1 MIEKVYHIID
11 NIDNNNTKKRLD
23 EIKLKIKNNNDAKS
37 LIKRFE
43 EAKELYE
50 KYNYKDDFVKVKSDL
65 IKNELIK
72 EYLDLQNKIN
82 LFSVQINS
90 RISKITKGITDKK

>member
-1 MIEKVYHIID
+1 MMEKVYQIID
-11 NIDNNNTKKRLD
+11 EIDNDNIRKRLD
-23 EIKLKIKNNNDAKS
+23 KVKLKIKNSNEAKK
-37 LIKRFE
+37 LIKKFE

-50 KYNYKDDFVKVKSDL
+50 KYNYKDDFVKAKSNL

-90 RISKITKGITDKK
+90 RINKITKGITDKK

>member
-1 MIEKVYHIID
+1 MIEKVYNIID
-11 NIDNNNTKKRLD
+11 DIDNDNVKKKLD
-23 EIKLKIKNNNDAKS
+23 EVKLKIKNSNEAKR

-50 KYNYKDDFVKVKSDL
+50 KYNYKDDFVKAKRDL
-65 IKNELIK
+65 VKNELIK

-82 LFSVQINS
+82 LLSVQINS